1 MTAERT
7 ARGVG
12 RRSRRTALR
21 DADRSRRRLLGR
33 GAAPGRGA
41 GCAAVLAGRGP
52 GQLQEHIVQ
61 RGPAQPDVADAD
73 LGPAQPRG
81 RLLHQREPVARGRE
95 GEPVRAL
102 IGLGITAADPGE
114 QRLGPVTLPRAGQF
128 HLQDLA
134 ADAVLELVPG
144 SLRDHLPAVDDRD
157 PVGQLIGFLQV
168 LGGQQQRGPLALQLP
183 HDGPDLVAA
192 ARIQARGRLVEEQHL
207 RARQQARRDVEPAPH
222 PAGVSPRR
230 PVRRRRQF
238 EPLQQLTGPAPGLL
252 PGQVEQAAEHLQ
264 VLPPGQQLIDRRE
277 LPRQADQLTDR
288 SSLTHHVVT
297 ENLRPA
303 RIRRQQR
310 GQNPDQRGLAR
321 PVRAQQAKHHPRRNL
336 QPGTIQRHTRPETLD
351 HTLDP
356 HRRHRR
362 STSAHP
368 GHWARSR
375 LDSAF
380 VVRCHVDL
388 LNRAVRV
395 FAAES
400 GLPPGR

>member
-1 MTAERT
+1 MTAERA

-12 RRSRRTALR
+12 RRSRRTGLR
-21 DADRSRRRLLGR
+21 GAGTSGAGGWVRGAALGR
-33 GAAPGRGA
+33 GAR
-41 GCAAVLAGRGP
+41 CAAVLAGRGA
-52 GQLQEHIVQ
+52 GQLQENIVQ

-102 IGLGITAADPGE
+102 VGLRITAAHPGE
-114 QRLGPVTLPRAGQF
+114 HRLRPVTLPCAGQF

-144 SLRDHLPAVDDRD
+144 SLRDHLPAVDDGD

-168 LGGQQQRGPLALQLP
+168 LGGQQERCPLALQLA

-222 PAGVSPRR
+222 AAGVGPRR
-230 PVRRRRQF
+230 PVSRRRQA
-238 EPLQQLTGPAPGLL
+238 EPLQQLAGPAPGPLT
-252 PGQVEQAAEHLQ
+252 GQLEQAAEHLQ
-264 VLPPGQQLIDRRE
+264 VLPPGQQLVDRRE
-277 LPRQADQLTDR
+277 LPRQADQLADS
-288 SSLTHHVVT
+288 SSLTHHVVA

-310 GQNPDQRGLAR
+310 GQNPHQRGLAR

-336 QPGTIQRHTRPETLD
+336 EPGTIQRHRRPETLD

-362 STSAHP
+362 TTSAHP